1 MREVLIAMSPSIGIP
16 SERLLEE
23 FEQLADLDLDT
34 HTANPAPHSHARKA
48 PSADPSRLKLSFQH
62 DCL

>member
-16 SERLLEE
+16 PERLLEE
-23 FEQLADLDLDT
+23 FEQLGNLDT
-34 HTANPAPHSHARKA
+34 HTAVPTPHSHAREA
-48 PSADPSRLKLSFQH
+48 LSADPSRLKLSFQH